1 MLDDFE
7 KYMTVPDTWMPAEI
21 KPYTPGV
28 SLYCFFKE
36 YIYDASA
43 LSHL

>member
-7 KYMTVPDTWMPAEI
+7 KYMKVPGTWMLAEI

-28 SLYCFFKE
+28 SLYGFFKE